1 MAKESHVVTLQVDV
15 GARFEGH
22 GAGAAVP
29 QLRPVARA
37 SLARDPVGLQ
47 QPSRVARAHRLVA
60 QLFTRLVT
68 RVGFL
73 GQNRDC
79 CRN

>member
-1 MAKESHVVTLQVDV
+1 MTLQVDV

-29 QLRPVARA
+29 QLRPVARE

-47 QPSRVARAHRLVA
+47 QPTRVARAHRLVA
-60 QLFTRLVT
+60 QLFTPFVT